1 MKKLYAKVILVLSV
15 LMILFQLVVDDEIA
29 GVVPIILW
37 SVGLISILIWAVN
50 LFRFITSVKRTK
62 PELYKNLYNV
72 LALFK
77 TAIFSDFEKK
87 YIKRYTNS
95 EKLTNMLEQLNDY
108 EISIIEATKKIKML
122 MFLIFILFTFSALTL
137 VLKKLM
143 I

>member
-1 MKKLYAKVILVLSV
+1 MKKLNAKIILVLSV

-72 LALFK
+72 LALFN

-95 EKLTNMLEQLNDY
+95 EELTNMLEQLNDY
-108 EISIIEATKKIKML
+108 EISIIEATKKIRY
-122 MFLIFILFTFSALTL
+122 LIFHIFLLFAFSALTL

-143 I
+143 M